1 MATNSGMKHPYEDDQ
16 RNINFGEM
24 LDYIKRNYDD
34 INTQN
39 DLATFL
45 GVSKDTISNIKQGNT
60 SVSDDFISKVMQ
72 GFEGVFNIHWLKGRS
87 PIMLQKDVSPEEKR
101 NGDID
106 HSSLVNATIAA
117 KDNEIAA
124 KNKTIASLER
134 EIKTKDDMI
143 DLLKERVSELKEQ
156 RQQLQPAQAP
166 QPAEKP
172 AKPYPEMDE
181 EPLFPMG
188 VAEP

>member
-1 MATNSGMKHPYEDDQ
+1 MATNSGVKHPYEDDQ
-16 RNINFGEM
+16 RNINFGVM

-60 SVSDDFISKVMQ
+60 TVSDDFISKVMQ

-101 NGDID
+101 NSGID
-106 HSSLVNATIAA
+106 QSSLVNATIAA
-117 KDNEIAA
+117 KDSEIAA
-124 KNKTIASLER
+124 KDKTIASLER

-143 DLLKERVSELKEQ
+143 DLLRERVSELKEQ
-156 RQQLQPAQAP
+156 RQQSQ
-166 QPAEKP
+166 
-172 AKPYPEMDE
+172 
-181 EPLFPMG
+181 PLFPMG